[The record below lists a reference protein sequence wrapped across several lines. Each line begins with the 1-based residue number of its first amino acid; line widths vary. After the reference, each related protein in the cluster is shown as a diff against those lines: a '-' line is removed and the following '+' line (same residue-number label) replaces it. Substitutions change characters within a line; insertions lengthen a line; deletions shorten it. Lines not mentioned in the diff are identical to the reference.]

1 MKSVFPKIIYVLL
14 ALLLPGIS
22 VSGCGAPA
30 APPPTL
36 TPAPTAVA
44 SPTALPQEV
53 VLTLG
58 AWRISTERINLIL
71 NKFHEDNPHIT
82 IRLEPVLSGE
92 YDAVLDAQLKT
103 GTAPDMFF
111 VRSFSTSQKLFDQG
125 YLEPLADLP
134 GLSQNF
140 DPPIL
145 APWTTPDGVPYG
157 VPFTASSHGIYYNQD
172 IFKELGLAEP
182 QTWEELL
189 ATAQIIKDAG
199 HIPFAN
205 ASKDSWAVAEII
217 FMNLAPNFIGGRAGR
232 LEYLSGQRCFND
244 ERVVAAFQAMA
255 DLAPYLPDNH
265 ELLGYIDSLQLF
277 VQGQAAMWL
286 GGSWDIPYLEENQP
300 DFAWS
305 VFAAPPPAGQP
316 GYVTFHLDVA
326 IGLNAASTH
335 KPEAREFLAWM
346 TTPEFGKLL
355 GNEMP
360 GLFPMHHQAIM
371 LDNPQ
376 ANTFLA
382 LNQGRGTD
390 IRFASEKLG
399 DGSPDG
405 YTLMQDGALAVLR
418 GEQTPQQAADAL
430 QSGLAQWF
438 EPAQTCGQ

>member
-1 MKSVFPKIIYVLL
+1 MKPISNKTIFVVLL
-14 ALLLPGIS
+14 LLGVSIAL
-22 VSGCGAPA
+22 VGCSAT
-30 APPPTL
+30 PPPTVQP
-36 TPAPTAVA
+36 TAAPT
-44 SPTALPQEV
+44 STPTQEPAEV

-58 AWRISTERINLIL
+58 AWRISTERMNLIL
-71 NKFHEDNPHIT
+71 NEFHEVNPHIT
-82 IRLEPVLSGE
+82 VRLEPTLSGE
-92 YDAVLDAQLKT
+92 YDAILDAQLKG

-111 VRSFSTSQKLFDQG
+111 LRSFSASQKLFDQG

-140 DPPIL
+140 DPSML

-172 IFKELGLAEP
+172 IFKELSLAEP
-182 QTWEELL
+182 KTWAEMLVAAQT
-189 ATAQIIKDAG
+189 IKDAG
-199 HIPFAN
+199 YIPFAN

-217 FMNLAPNFIGGRAGR
+217 FMNLAPNFIGGREGR

-244 ERVVAAFQAMA
+244 EHVVAAFQAVA
-255 DLAPYLPDNH
+255 DLAPYLPEDH
-265 ELLGYIDSLQLF
+265 ELLGYVDSLQLF
-277 VQGQAAMWL
+277 AQGQAAMWL
-286 GGSWDIPYLEENQP
+286 GGSWDIPYLEENKP

-305 VFAAPPPAGQP
+305 VFAVPPPAGQP

-326 IGLNAASTH
+326 FGLNAASTH
-335 KPEAREFLAWM
+335 KPEAKEFLAWM

-360 GLFPMHHQAIM
+360 GLFPMHRQAIT
-371 LDNPQ
+371 LDDPH

-382 LNQGRGTD
+382 LNQERGTD
-390 IRFASEKLG
+390 IRFAWEKLG

-405 YTLMQDGALAVLR
+405 YTLIQDGALAVLR

-430 QSGLAQWF
+430 QAGLAQWF